1 MITYVHGDLFYS
13 PARVLVNPVNT
24 VGAMGSG
31 TAYDFKRFFPD
42 MYEQYRELCQRD
54 EFSIGQLMLYRT
66 PHKWI
71 MNFPTRRH
79 FRAEASLEHIEAGLK
94 KFVRIYAEQD
104 ITSVSFPALGTVDD
118 EGLTWDEV
126 KPVMESFLE
135 HLPISIYVHI
145 HTEKTADERRSTR
158 AMKKWLNGRP
168 SGVSFDDFWREMLGL
183 VKGGIDKQPHIP
195 FQVVA
200 TEGKGRQ
207 RLSMKLTSKRG
218 EQVFLPETQLRDLWQ
233 YVVRAGYILPQN
245 LPAGL
250 EEHASMMMILLAQLS
265 MLRPIQ
271 LERQNGDVYTG
282 LQYIPPIESRPNTL
296 NVKAS

>member
-42 MYEQYRELCQRD
+42 MYEEYRELCQRD
-54 EFSIGQLMLYRT
+54 ELAIGQLMLYRT

-71 MNFPTRRH
+71 LNFPTKRH
-79 FRAEASLEHIEAGLK
+79 SRADASLEHIEDGLK

-104 ITSVSFPALGTVDD
+104 ITSVSFPALGIGE
-118 EGLTWDEV
+118 EGLDWAEV
-126 KPVMESFLE
+126 KPVMESYLE
-135 HLPISIYVHI
+135 PLPMSVYVHI

-158 AMKKWLNGRP
+158 AMKNWLNGRP
-168 SGVSFDDFWREMLGL
+168 GLVSFDAFWKEMLSIIRDGL
-183 VKGGIDKQPHIP
+183 DRKSHIP
-195 FQVVA
+195 FQVSA
-200 TEGKGRQ
+200 TQAKGRQ
-207 RLSMKLTSKRG
+207 RLSMKITSKRG
-218 EQVFLPETQLRDLWQ
+218 ETIFLPETQLRDLWQ
-233 YVVRAGYILPQN
+233 YIARAGYILPQN

-250 EEHASMMMILLAQLS
+250 EEHASSILILLSQLS

-271 LERQNGDVYTG
+271 LERQNGDVFTG
-282 LQYIPPIESRPNTL
+282 LQFIPPVERKPD
-296 NVKAS
+296 VYAVRAS

>member
-1 MITYVHGDLFYS
+1 MITYVHGDIFYS

-42 MYEQYRELCQRD
+42 MYEQYRDLCQRD
-54 EFSIGQLMLYRT
+54 EFSVGQLMLYRT

-71 MNFPTRRH
+71 LNFPTKRH
-79 FRAEASLEHIEAGLK
+79 FRANASLEHIEDGLK

-104 ITSVSFPALGTVDD
+104 ITSVSFPALGIGE
-118 EGLTWDEV
+118 EGLTWEEV
-126 KPVMESFLE
+126 KPVMESYLE
-135 HLPISIYVHI
+135 PLPMSVYVHI

-158 AMKKWLNGRP
+158 AMKNWLNGRP
-168 SGVSFDDFWREMLGL
+168 DTVSFDAFWKEMLTIIRNGL
-183 VKGGIDKQPHIP
+183 DRKSHIP
-195 FQVVA
+195 FELSA
-200 TEGKGRQ
+200 TKAKGRQ
-207 RLSMKLTSKRG
+207 RLSLKITSKRG
-218 EQVFLPETQLRDLWQ
+218 ESIFLPETQLRDLWQ
-233 YVVRAGYILPQN
+233 YVTRAGYILPQN

-250 EEHASMMMILLAQLS
+250 DEHASSILILLSQLS

-282 LQYIPPIESRPNTL
+282 LQFIPPIERKADVFT
-296 NVKAS
+296 VKAG

>member
-31 TAYDFKRFFPD
+31 TSYDFKRFFPG

-66 PHKWI
+66 SHKWI
-71 MNFPTRRH
+71 LNFPTRRH
-79 FRAEASLEHIEAGLK
+79 FRAEASLDHIEAGLK
-94 KFVRIYAEQD
+94 KFVRIFAEQD
-104 ITSVSFPALGTVDD
+104 ISSVSFPALGTED
-118 EGLTWDEV
+118 EGLTWEEV
-126 KPVMESFLE
+126 KPVMESYLE
-135 HLPISIYVHI
+135 PLPISVYVHI

-168 SGVSFDDFWREMLGL
+168 SGVSFDKFWKEIRTL
-183 VKGGIDKQPHIP
+183 VKSGIDKQAHIP
-195 FQVVA
+195 FKVVA
-200 TEGKGRQ
+200 TEAKGRQ
-207 RLSMKLTSKRG
+207 RLSMKLMSKRG
-218 EQVFLPETQLRDLWQ
+218 EQIFLPETQLRDLWQ

-250 EEHASMMMILLAQLS
+250 DEHASMIMILLAQLS

-271 LERQNGDVYTG
+271 LERQNGDIYTG
-282 LQYIPPIESRPNTL
+282 LQYIPPIESRPDTV